1 MTISIKIKK
10 GIVWTSKII
19 GIILSVSFVACCT
32 LWCACMI
39 WFYRDVISEISDY
52 SIIKEII
59 PLSAIF
65 LILSHCF
72 VLDLI
77 IRNKHAYRNVC
88 YFVLHYIFFNYIMII
103 FTLGIYST
111 LLLKILLGPKIL
123 STKTEWW
130 YGNGPSLHTM
140 LPLLNIYLYRIVL
153 RRHDLDLKGKSAVW
167 LYLTGRLAYTLI
179 VCMNES
185 GRKYLKWD

>member
-10 GIVWTSKII
+10 GLVKAN
-19 GIILSVSFVACCT
+19 IILGFIFAVSFVACCT

-65 LILSHCF
+65 LILSHFF

-77 IRNKHAYRNVC
+77 IRNKHAYKNVC
-88 YFVLHYIFFNYIMII
+88 YFVLHYKYFNYIMIF

-111 LLLKILLGPKIL
+111 LLLKILLGPKFYL
-123 STKTEWW
+123 QKQ
-130 YGNGPSLHTM
+130 NGGM
-140 LPLLNIYLYRIVL
+140 VMVLLFSQWC
-153 RRHDLDLKGKSAVW
+153 H
-167 LYLTGRLAYTLI
+167 
-179 VCMNES
+179 C
-185 GRKYLKWD
+185 

>member
-10 GIVWTSKII
+10 CLVWTSKII

-39 WFYRDVISEISDY
+39 WFYHDVISEISDY

-65 LILSHCF
+65 LILSHLF

-88 YFVLHYIFFNYIMII
+88 YFVLHYNFFN
-103 FTLGIYST
+103 
-111 LLLKILLGPKIL
+111 
-123 STKTEWW
+123 
-130 YGNGPSLHTM
+130 SL
-140 LPLLNIYLYRIVL
+140 V
-153 RRHDLDLKGKSAVW
+153 
-167 LYLTGRLAYTLI
+167 
-179 VCMNES
+179 S
-185 GRKYLKWD
+185 G